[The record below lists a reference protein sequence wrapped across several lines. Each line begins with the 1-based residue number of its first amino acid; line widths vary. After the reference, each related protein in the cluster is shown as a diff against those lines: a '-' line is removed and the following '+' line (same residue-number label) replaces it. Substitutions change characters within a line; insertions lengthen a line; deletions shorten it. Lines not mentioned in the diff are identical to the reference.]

1 MKNVLK
7 LALVIM
13 SFNYAMGNTYKHC
26 QTLHGEL
33 EFIHPLKSSHLFIAP
48 HSLSSNQRQIAS
60 LKALSKSD
68 VAQWETLH
76 FKSQKSENLWSQKNL
91 NFKSD
96 FKNYIEVSL
105 NDGKTHTF
113 SLSCTEF

>member
-7 LALVIM
+7 AVLIFM
-13 SFNYAMGNTYKHC
+13 SFNYVMGNTYKHC

-33 EFIHPLKSSHLFIAP
+33 EFIHPIKSSHIFIAP
-48 HSLSSNQRQIAS
+48 HSLTSNQRQIAS
-60 LKALSKSD
+60 LKAQEKND
-68 VAQWETLH
+68 VIQWETLH
-76 FKSQKSENLWSQKNL
+76 FKSHKSEYLWSQKNL
-91 NFKSD
+91 NFKSN
-96 FKNYIEVSL
+96 FTNYIEISL